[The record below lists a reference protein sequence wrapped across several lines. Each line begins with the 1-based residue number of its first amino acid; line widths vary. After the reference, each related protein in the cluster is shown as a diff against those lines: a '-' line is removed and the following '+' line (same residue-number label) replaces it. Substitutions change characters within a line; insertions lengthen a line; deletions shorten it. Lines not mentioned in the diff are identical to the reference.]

1 MKNSMRDRPFSRSR
15 PGDHTMQNDFNE
27 QDWKLFRK
35 KLPDWQEAF
44 MAELNEEYIRILSRD
59 QNASD
64 NFWELEKRLRE
75 DKRKT
80 GVLARDIR
88 RSNMISLMMDLIREG
103 AISIEDLDGFSEEL
117 KERLTAYSQWT

>member
-1 MKNSMRDRPFSRSR
+1 
-15 PGDHTMQNDFNE
+15 MQNDFNE

-35 KLPDWQEAF
+35 KLPGWQEAF

-64 NFWELEKRLRE
+64 NFWELEKRIRE

-103 AISIEDLDGFSEEL
+103 AISIEDLDGFSEDL